1 MTPLHKHVKDAAD
14 AYLSGLYDD
23 PVAIYPLFL
32 AQLEKPLIVS
42 VLDHSK
48 GNQCRAAKILGLSR
62 TTLRQ
67 KMKHY
72 GLL

>member
-1 MTPLHKHVKDAAD
+1 MTPLHEHVKAATD

-32 AQLEKPLIVS
+32 AQFEKPLLLS
-42 VLDHSK
+42 VLTHTK